1 MGAETGVVIIKR
13 LQVTKRERGLRGILG
28 GGVTGQSLRLPGEDD
43 LALHH
48 SSLPLAPFVRQSRI
62 RAVNLPG
69 KGRRMKRYIINMS
82 FLKVEFEA

>member
-13 LQVTKRERGLRGILG
+13 LQVTKRERGLRGIL

-48 SSLPLAPFVRQSRI
+48 SSLPLAPFVR
-62 RAVNLPG
+62 
-69 KGRRMKRYIINMS
+69 
-82 FLKVEFEA
+82 